1 MTNPQ
6 RRVGVML
13 PRDLP
18 IGQVL
23 PFARRAEELGF
34 DEVWVVE
41 DLGFRGGIAQAGAI
55 LAATQRITVGVGI
68 VPAAARLAAFAAMEF
83 ATLGQLFP
91 GRVIAGIGHGMA
103 GWIRSLDAWPA
114 SPLTLLSETT
124 TAVRNILR
132 GLEVPQGGRYVSVKD
147 VEFTELP
154 EVVPPVVLGVRGP
167 KSIAL
172 AGQLSDGVLLAEPAP
187 PSYIRA
193 ALAQA
198 AAAGPFEV
206 ITYDVAA
213 VHTDPAQA
221 RALARPGLAWIGEP
235 DWAPHLLGEPFAQ
248 ELAAFRAQ
256 CASPD
261 EFGATMPDEWVDA
274 LALTGTA
281 ETVRAGLAARHD
293 AGATCVVM
301 APLGADRLA
310 ALDQLALVL

>member
-18 IGQVL
+18 IAQVL

-34 DEVWVVE
+34 DELWVVE

-55 LAATQRITVGVGI
+55 LAATNRITVGVGI

-124 TAVRNILR
+124 TAVRTILR
-132 GLEVPQGGRYVSVKD
+132 GLPVPQGGRYVSVKD

-172 AGQLSDGVLLAEPAP
+172 AGQISDGVLLAEPAP
-187 PSYIRA
+187 ASYIRA
-193 ALAQA
+193 AIEQA
-198 AAAGPFEV
+198 APSGPFEV
-206 ITYDVAA
+206 ITYDVAVVSDDVA
-213 VHTDPAQA
+213 AA

-235 DWAPHLLGEPFAQ
+235 DWAPHLEGEPFAE
-248 ELAAFRAQ
+248 ELAAFRAT
-256 CASPD
+256 CSSPD
-261 EFGATMPDEWVDA
+261 AFGATMPDAWVDA
-274 LALTGTA
+274 LALAGTA
-281 ETVRAGLAARHD
+281 ETVREGLAARHD
-293 AGATCVVM
+293 AGATCVVL

-310 ALDQLALVL
+310 ALEQLARVL

>member
-154 EVVPPVVLGVRGP
+154 RGR
-167 KSIAL
+167 S
-172 AGQLSDGVLLAEPAP
+172 AGGAWRAWPQIDRAC
-187 PSYIRA
+187 RA
-193 ALAQA
+193 ALRRR
-198 AAAGPFEV
+198 AAGR
-206 ITYDVAA
+206 T
-213 VHTDPAQA
+213 
-221 RALARPGLAWIGEP
+221 RSALLHSGRTRSGRRGGTIRGH
-235 DWAPHLLGEPFAQ
+235 HL
-248 ELAAFRAQ
+248 
-256 CASPD
+256 
-261 EFGATMPDEWVDA
+261 
-274 LALTGTA
+274 
-281 ETVRAGLAARHD
+281 
-293 AGATCVVM
+293 
-301 APLGADRLA
+301 
-310 ALDQLALVL
+310 